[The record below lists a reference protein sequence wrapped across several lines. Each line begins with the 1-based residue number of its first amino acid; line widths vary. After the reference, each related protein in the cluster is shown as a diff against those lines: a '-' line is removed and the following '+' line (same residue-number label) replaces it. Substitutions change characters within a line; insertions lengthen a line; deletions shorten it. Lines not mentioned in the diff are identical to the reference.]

1 MRSPSQ
7 RPPEAWLLLHLR
19 VAPILAI
26 LLVALAPAPTQAQG
40 QPFVF
45 NVTTGSGDADS
56 STGRWLARYDAG
68 YAEQS
73 AERFGYDGFEQRLGV
88 QGKLGAGLTV
98 LGQMGFG
105 MAADGRTAS
114 TQEGELL
121 KDVLPP
127 SSRLR
132 LAGGL
137 GMRREWSGHG
147 AALGRIVLGFTSGGT
162 SLVGNV
168 RFEKPLEP
176 GRDALDVITS
186 VGWLQSVT
194 PGVHLGV
201 EAVGEDLEGFWEPE
215 EAEGGAK
222 LFVGPTAHWAP
233 AGQRFYASAV
243 AGPILC
249 ATDTGRTSG
258 AFRPLGATGNGFTA
272 RFSVGCLF

>member
-1 MRSPSQ
+1 MGWCEPSEIQVELRQVSASARCRSSRANGCTSAAGCGRSGPVARRRTRVGASTPGSPPSELPAIGASRSPAQPS
-7 RPPEAWLLLHLR
+7 PVAWLLR
-19 VAPILAI
+19 QTCGAPFLAI
-26 LLVALAPAPTQAQG
+26 LFVTLTPAQTQAQG

-73 AERFGYDGFEQRLGV
+73 AEQFGYDGFEQRLGV

-121 KDVLPP
+121 KDVLPA

-132 LAGGL
+132 VAGGL

-176 GRDALDVITS
+176 GR
-186 VGWLQSVT
+186 
-194 PGVHLGV
+194 H
-201 EAVGEDLEGFWEPE
+201 
-215 EAEGGAK
+215 
-222 LFVGPTAHWAP
+222 
-233 AGQRFYASAV
+233 
-243 AGPILC
+243 C
-249 ATDTGRTSG
+249 A
-258 AFRPLGATGNGFTA
+258 
-272 RFSVGCLF
+272 